1 MCFDHCDGHDEN
13 AFDSYRAHP
22 SNAIIPNRI
31 IQTTT
36 NYIGPRFP
44 IRRDVSKASIK
55 VEKVKKTI
63 EVEEEVKTLDL
74 SLSMDEAKTLHDIL
88 RKVGGDPDCSRR
100 GHAQDILLSL
110 RDVLDNGWATA
121 FYEDMDHS
129 SRIYFKNN
137 KVVIV

>member
-13 AFDSYRAHP
+13 DFDSHRAHP
-22 SNAIIPNRI
+22 SNAIIPNNI
-31 IQTTT
+31 IQTTS
-36 NYIGPRFP
+36 NNIGPIFP
-44 IRRDVSKASIK
+44 IRRNVSKASIR
-55 VEKVKKTI
+55 VETVKKTV

-88 RKVGGDPDCSRR
+88 RKVGGDPDTTRR

-121 FYEDMDHS
+121 FYEDMDQA
-129 SRIYFKNN
+129 SRIYFKR
-137 KVVIV
+137 KGW